1 MKKLSLFLIFN
12 IMIGCSQDEN
22 LDGPAVKETVSNPVI
37 IATNLTIP
45 WMITKTDG
53 IFFIP
58 ERIGKLSEI
67 EEASGQVIPQQ
78 LKLQK
83 EILDQGEGGFLG
95 FTLAP
100 DFQNSNEAFMYHT
113 YMEDGNILNRVI
125 LVERNGSSWVEKLV
139 LLEGIPG
146 GRIHNGGR
154 IKIGP
159 DDKLYV
165 TAGDAGIPENA
176 QDVTSLAGKI
186 LRMNLDGSIP
196 TDNPFPNSYVY
207 TYGHRN
213 PQGLVWDEKGTLYST
228 EHGQRAHDEIN
239 LLEPGKNYGWPIIE
253 GSETKPGMVTPI
265 YQTGEETWAPSGI
278 DYANGKLYIATLRG
292 SKVRSYEIESGRIEV
307 ILDINS
313 RMRDIYIEDN
323 TLYTITN
330 NKDGRGNPKEDDDKL
345 LSISLT
351 GIRK

>member
-1 MKKLSLFLIFN
+1 MKKLSLFLIF
-12 IMIGCSQDEN
+12 IIIAGCSQEKSVDE
-22 LDGPAVKETVSNPVI
+22 PVKETVSSPTI

-53 IFFIP
+53 TFLIP
-58 ERIGKLSEI
+58 ERVGKLSEI
-67 EEASGQVIPQQ
+67 VKATGKVTPQQ

-83 EILDQGEGGFLG
+83 EILHEGEGGFLG

-100 DFQNSNEAFMYHT
+100 DFQTSNEAFMYHT
-113 YMEDGNILNRVI
+113 YLEDGEIFNRVI
-125 LVERNGSSWVEKLV
+125 LVKRNDSTWEEKSV

-154 IKIGP
+154 VKIGP
-159 DDKLYV
+159 DLKLYV
-165 TAGDAGIPENA
+165 TAGDAGVPEQA
-176 QDVTSLAGKI
+176 QDLTSLSGKI

-196 TDNPFPNSYVY
+196 NDNPIPNSYVY
-207 TYGHRN
+207 SYGHRN
-213 PQGLVWDEKGTLYST
+213 PQGLAWDEKGTLYSA
-228 EHGQRAHDEIN
+228 EHGQSAHDEIN
-239 LLEPGKNYGWPIIE
+239 LIEPGNNYGWPIIE
-253 GSETKPGMVTPI
+253 GNETKPDMVSPI

-292 SKVRSYEIESGRIEV
+292 SKVRSYEIETGRIEV
-307 ILDINS
+307 VLDINS
-313 RMRDIYIEDN
+313 RMRDVLIEDD

-330 NKDGRGNPKEDDDKL
+330 NKDGRGNAKEDDDKL
-345 LSISLT
+345 LSISLS

>member
-1 MKKLSLFLIFN
+1 MKKLSLFLIFT
-12 IMIGCSQDEN
+12 IIVGCSQDEN
-22 LDGPAVKETVSNPVI
+22 LDGPVKETVSNPSI
-37 IATNLTIP
+37 IAINLTIP
-45 WMITKTDG
+45 WMVTKTDG
-53 IFFIP
+53 IIFIP

-67 EEASGQVIPQQ
+67 EEASGKVKPQQ
-78 LKLQK
+78 LKLHK
-83 EILDQGEGGFLG
+83 EILHQGEGGLLG

-100 DFQNSNEAFMYHT
+100 DFQTSNDAFMYHT
-113 YMEDGNILNRVI
+113 YLEEDNILNRVI
-125 LVERNGSSWVEKLV
+125 LVERNGSTWVEKAV

-165 TAGDAGIPENA
+165 TAGDAGVPENA
-176 QDVTSLAGKI
+176 QDLTSLAGKI
-186 LRMNLDGSIP
+186 LRINLDGSIP
-196 TDNPFPNSYVY
+196 NDNPFPNSYVY

-213 PQGLVWDEKGTLYST
+213 PQGLAWDEKGTLYST

-239 LLEPGKNYGWPIIE
+239 LVEPGKNYGWPIIE
-253 GSETKPGMVTPI
+253 GSETKPDMVTPI
-265 YQTGEETWAPSGI
+265 YQTGEDTWAPSGI

-292 SKVRSYEIESGRIEV
+292 SMVRSYEIASGRIEV

-313 RMRDIYIEDN
+313 RMRDVYIEDS

-345 LSISLT
+345 LSISLS

>member
-1 MKKLSLFLIFN
+1 MKKLSLFLIF
-12 IMIGCSQDEN
+12 IIIAGCSQEKSVDE
-22 LDGPAVKETVSNPVI
+22 PVKETVSSPTI
-37 IATNLTIP
+37 IATTLTIP

-53 IFFIP
+53 TFLIP
-58 ERIGKLSEI
+58 ERVGKLSEI
-67 EEASGQVIPQQ
+67 VKATGKVTPQQ

-83 EILDQGEGGFLG
+83 EILHEGEGGFLG

-100 DFQNSNEAFMYHT
+100 DFQTSNEAFMYHT
-113 YMEDGNILNRVI
+113 YLEDGEIFNRVI
-125 LVERNGSSWVEKLV
+125 LVKRNDSTWEEKSV

-154 IKIGP
+154 VKIGP
-159 DDKLYV
+159 DLKLYV
-165 TAGDAGIPENA
+165 TAGDAGVPEQA
-176 QDVTSLAGKI
+176 QDLTSLSGKI

-196 TDNPFPNSYVY
+196 NDNPIPNSYVY
-207 TYGHRN
+207 SYGHRN
-213 PQGLVWDEKGTLYST
+213 PQGLAWDEKGTLYSA
-228 EHGQRAHDEIN
+228 EHGQSAHDEIN
-239 LLEPGKNYGWPIIE
+239 LIEPGNNYGWPIIE
-253 GSETKPGMVTPI
+253 GNETKPDMVSPI

-292 SKVRSYEIESGRIEV
+292 SKVRSYEIETGRIEV
-307 ILDINS
+307 VLDINS
-313 RMRDIYIEDN
+313 RMRDVLIEDD

-345 LSISLT
+345 LSISLS

>member
-1 MKKLSLFLIFN
+1 MKKLSLFLIFT
-12 IMIGCSQDEN
+12 IIVGCSQDET
-22 LDGPAVKETVSNPVI
+22 LDGPVKETVSNPSI

-45 WMITKTDG
+45 WMVTKTDG
-53 IFFIP
+53 IIFIP

-67 EEASGQVIPQQ
+67 EEASGKVKPQQ
-78 LKLQK
+78 LKLHK
-83 EILDQGEGGFLG
+83 EIPHQGEGGLLG

-100 DFQNSNEAFMYHT
+100 DFQTSNEAFMYHT
-113 YMEDGNILNRVI
+113 YLEEGNILNRVI
-125 LVERNGSSWVEKLV
+125 LVERNGSTWVEKAV

-165 TAGDAGIPENA
+165 TAGDAGVPENA
-176 QDVTSLAGKI
+176 QDLTSLAGKI

-196 TDNPFPNSYVY
+196 NDNPFPNSYVY

-213 PQGLVWDEKGTLYST
+213 PQGLAWDEKKTLYST
-228 EHGQRAHDEIN
+228 EHGQIAHDEIN
-239 LLEPGKNYGWPIIE
+239 LVEPGKNYGWPIIE
-253 GSETKPGMVTPI
+253 GSETKPDMVTPI
-265 YQTGEETWAPSGI
+265 YQTGEDTWAPSGI

-292 SKVRSYEIESGRIEV
+292 SMVRSYEIESGRIEV
-307 ILDINS
+307 VLDINS
-313 RMRDIYIEDN
+313 RMRDVYIEDS

-345 LSISLT
+345 LSISLS

>member
-12 IMIGCSQDEN
+12 IMIGCSQDKN
-22 LDGPAVKETVSNPVI
+22 LDGPIKETVSNPAI

-67 EEASGQVIPQQ
+67 EEATGKVTPQQ

-83 EILDQGEGGFLG
+83 EILHQGEGGFLG

-113 YMEDGNILNRVI
+113 YIEDGNILNRVI
-125 LVERNGSSWVEKLV
+125 LVERNGSSWVEKSV

-146 GRIHNGGR
+146 GTIHNGGR
-154 IKIGP
+154 IKVGP

-165 TAGDAGIPENA
+165 TAGDAGVPEHA

-196 TDNPFPNSYVY
+196 NDNPFPNSYIY

-213 PQGLVWDEKGTLYST
+213 PQGLAWDEKGNLYST

-239 LLEPGKNYGWPIIE
+239 LVESGKNYGWPIIE
-253 GSETKPGMVTPI
+253 GSETKTGMVTPI
-265 YQTGEETWAPSGI
+265 FHTGEETWAPSGI

-313 RMRDIYIEDN
+313 RMRDVYIEDN
-323 TLYTITN
+323 TLFTITN

-345 LSISLT
+345 LSISLS